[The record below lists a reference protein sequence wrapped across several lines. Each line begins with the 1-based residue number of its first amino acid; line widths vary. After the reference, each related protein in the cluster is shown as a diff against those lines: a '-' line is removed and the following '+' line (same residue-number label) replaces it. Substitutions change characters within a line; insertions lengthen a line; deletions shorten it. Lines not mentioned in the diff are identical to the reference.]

1 MGGEPLTHG
10 PAFYFQAESGGVFY
24 YVVEEL
30 LKILFGWIP
39 TFIGA
44 GLRAL
49 FYRVLIRGHG
59 MFFIENGV
67 RICGMRYVEL
77 GHGVYVDRGAYLHG
91 RPGSLRIG
99 AMTRIMSG
107 ANLHVYNF
115 RNLPGSGI
123 EIGKECV
130 IGMSAIITGQGK
142 VQIGDKVI
150 IGPRVLVLPVN
161 HKYQDPSE
169 PIKDQGI
176 SAQGITVE
184 DGAWIG
190 GGAILL
196 DGVHIGRNAVVAAGA
211 VVTRDVPDRSVVA
224 GNPAQVIE
232 SGRQGKSI

>member
-1 MGGEPLTHG
+1 MEEESLTHG
-10 PAFYFQAESGGVFY
+10 PASYFQAESGGVFY
-24 YVVEEL
+24 YLIEEI

-49 FYRVLIRGHG
+49 FYRVLIRGRG
-59 MFFIENGV
+59 IFFIESGV
-67 RICGMRYVEL
+67 RICGMRYVNLE
-77 GHGVYVDRGAYLHG
+77 HGVYVDSGSYLHG
-91 RPGSLRIG
+91 RPGGVRIG
-99 AMTRIMSG
+99 AKSRIMSG
-107 ANLHVYNF
+107 ARLHVFNF
-115 RNLPGSGI
+115 RSLQASGI

-130 IGMSAIITGQGK
+130 IGMGAIITGQGR
-142 VQIGDKVI
+142 VRIGDKVI

-161 HKYQDPSE
+161 HRYQDSSE

-184 DGAWIG
+184 HGAWIG

-196 DGVHIGRNAVVAAGA
+196 DGVRIGKNAVVAAGA
-211 VVTRDVPDRSVVA
+211 VVTRDVPDRTVVA

-232 SGRQGKSI
+232 SGSPGKSI